1 MPDWF
6 TDPFR
11 YAPHPL
17 VKTAAAEVISM
28 IENGQNLS
36 EVFSE
41 GKMLGVLVCERN
53 GDSAPCF
60 IAAFSGTVS
69 GTATIEGFV
78 PPIFDLTV
86 SDGYFRQEEARISDL
101 NRTIRELES
110 SGEHSELKAKLSA
123 LRQEQEKE
131 LEAVRQAMQGAKAR
145 RSELRKQ
152 TLDTETLEALTKES
166 QFEKAELRR
175 LKISWNERI
184 ASIESE
190 IQAIASEIKALKK
203 QRAEMSD
210 ALQDWIFHQYIVHNA
225 LGEELSIAE
234 IFSADGLTP
243 PGGTG
248 ECAAP
253 KLLEYAFRN
262 GLRPVAMGEFWY
274 GKASETAVRVHGHF
288 YPSCTSKC
296 GPLLGYML
304 QGLSLAPKEV
314 CTESPVILHE
324 DDEIIIAVKPSGMP
338 SVPGLDGRISLEE
351 WLRDGRE
358 VFAVHRLDMD
368 TSGVMLFAKTASSA
382 VDLQRQF
389 EVHSVRKTYCAR
401 ITASPGTAPE
411 LRAAKV
417 HRTVCSSLATPA
429 ARGVARFFQPL
440 YQEMQKNGII
450 DLPITADYD
459 ERPRQK
465 VDFAQGKPATTEYE
479 IIQTNPDGTADILFH
494 PITGRTHQLRVHSAH
509 TLGLGSPILG
519 DMLYGGQCTAFQDST
534 EPSPKRLHL
543 HARSLSF
550 THPTTGEALTFSSDI
565 HKY

>member
-389 EVHSVRKTYCAR
+389 EVHSVRKTYCAK
-401 ITASPGTAPE
+401 
-411 LRAAKV
+411 LM
-417 HRTVCSSLATPA
+417 
-429 ARGVARFFQPL
+429 
-440 YQEMQKNGII
+440 YQEMQKNGTI

-465 VDFAQGKPATTEYE
+465 VDFAQGKPASTEYE

-509 TLGLGSPILG
+509 TLGLGSPIVG
-519 DMLYGGQCTAFQDST
+519 DMLYGGASNAG
-534 EPSPKRLHL
+534 RLCL
-543 HARSLSF
+543 HAQSISF
-550 THPTTGEALTFSSDI
+550 THPGTGEALTFSSDI